1 MVSGMVNWLIISWPF
16 RLLIA
21 VVLLGVWC
29 AHIVGILSGR
39 GSGLGPS
46 LTVEYTVPEPT
57 PIAASSTARIRM
69 RTDPAEGADV
79 RCECTIG
86 GAR

>member
-46 LTVEYTVPEPT
+46 LTVE